1 MEASDKE
8 LLFLDIFIKKT
19 LTKYGWIF
27 LLSQRTLGGVS
38 HSRFI

>member
-1 MEASDKE
+1 MEASHKE
-8 LLFLDIFIKKT
+8 LPFLDIFIKKA

-27 LLSQRTLGGVS
+27 LLSQQTLGGVS